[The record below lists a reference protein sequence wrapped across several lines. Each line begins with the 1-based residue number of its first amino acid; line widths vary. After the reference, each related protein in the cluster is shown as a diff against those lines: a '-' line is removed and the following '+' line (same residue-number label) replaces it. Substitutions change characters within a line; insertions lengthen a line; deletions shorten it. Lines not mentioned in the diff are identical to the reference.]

1 METKYSLVGTL
12 IFPNCL
18 LFSCIRPT
26 LSCVLFNQRA
36 GNKDA
41 ILDACIMFRC
51 STMQFS
57 VGVTLR
63 IHPKDTWTRWT
74 SSCRLKPV
82 SWGCKGSATL
92 AALKVSCPAR
102 PGHAWIGQNRAPNG
116 NQTHTHTEIW
126 AMLTTVDGAATAL
139 WDDPHKCKCSKFRC
153 FVFYIQTGRIKSSF
167 LERGCCF
174 HLKGWLSPN

>member
-12 IFPNCL
+12 ILPNCL

-63 IHPKDTWTRWT
+63 IHRKDTWTRWT

-102 PGHAWIGQNRAPNG
+102 PLVMLGLVKTEPQMETRH
-116 NQTHTHTEIW
+116 THTHRN
-126 AMLTTVDGAATAL
+126 LGHVDDG
-139 WDDPHKCKCSKFRC
+139 
-153 FVFYIQTGRIKSSF
+153 GRSCDCAVRRPS
-167 LERGCCF
+167 
-174 HLKGWLSPN
+174 